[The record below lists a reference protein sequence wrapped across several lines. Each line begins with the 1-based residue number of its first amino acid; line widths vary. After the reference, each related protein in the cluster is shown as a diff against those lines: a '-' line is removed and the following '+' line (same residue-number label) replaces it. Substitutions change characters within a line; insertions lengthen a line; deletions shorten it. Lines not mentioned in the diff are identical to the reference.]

1 MVMNQEKLQ
10 HLIET
15 MEPQEALQ
23 AIAMVVRNL
32 FAVLGEEAWQEFVV
46 TLVGETAT
54 DRTAGMV
61 HL

>member
-1 MVMNQEKLQ
+1 MSQEKLQ

-23 AIAMVVRNL
+23 AIAQVVRNL
-32 FAVLGEEAWQEFVV
+32 FSVLGEEAWRDFVV
-46 TLVGETAT
+46 TLVGETAA

>member
-1 MVMNQEKLQ
+1 MSQEKLQ
-10 HLIET
+10 QLIES

-23 AIAMVVRNL
+23 VIAQVVRNL
-32 FAVLGEEAWQEFVV
+32 FSLLGEEAWQDFVV

>member
-1 MVMNQEKLQ
+1 MSQEKIQ
-10 HLIET
+10 QLIET

-23 AIAMVVRNL
+23 VIAQVVRNL
-32 FAVLGEEAWQEFVV
+32 FTILGEEAWQDFVV

-54 DRTAGMV
+54 DQTAGMV

>member
-1 MVMNQEKLQ
+1 MSQEKLQ

-23 AIAMVVRNL
+23 AIAQVVRNL
-32 FAVLGEEAWQEFVV
+32 FSVLGEEAWQDFVV

>member
-1 MVMNQEKLQ
+1 MSQEKLQ
-10 HLIET
+10 QLIET

-23 AIAMVVRNL
+23 VIAQVVRNL
-32 FAVLGEEAWQEFVV
+32 FSLLGEEAWQDFVV

>member
-1 MVMNQEKLQ
+1 MSQEKLQ

-23 AIAMVVRNL
+23 AIAQVVRNL
-32 FAVLGEEAWQEFVV
+32 FAVLGEEAWRDFVV
-46 TLVGETAT
+46 TLVGETAA

>member
-1 MVMNQEKLQ
+1 MSQEKLQ

-23 AIAMVVRNL
+23 TIAQVVRNL
-32 FAVLGEEAWQEFVV
+32 FSVLGEEAWQDFVV

-54 DRTAGMV
+54 DQTAGMV

>member
-1 MVMNQEKLQ
+1 MNQERLR

-23 AIAMVVRNL
+23 VIAQVVRNL
-32 FAVLGEEAWQEFVV
+32 LAVLGEEAWQDFVV
-46 TLVGETAT
+46 TLVGETAA

>member
-1 MVMNQEKLQ
+1 MMNQEKLQ
-10 HLIET
+10 RLIEN

-23 AIAMVVRNL
+23 AIAHVVRNL
-32 FAVLGEEAWQEFVV
+32 FSVLGEEAWQDFVV
-46 TLVGETAT
+46 TLVGETAA

>member
-1 MVMNQEKLQ
+1 MMSQEKLQ
-10 HLIET
+10 RLIEA

-23 AIAMVVRNL
+23 AIAQVGRSL
-32 FAVLGEEAWQEFVV
+32 FAVLGEEAWREFVV
-46 TLVGETAT
+46 NLVGETAT

>member
-1 MVMNQEKLQ
+1 MMSQKKLQ
-10 HLIET
+10 RLIET

-23 AIAMVVRNL
+23 AIAQVVHNL
-32 FAVLGEEAWQEFVV
+32 FSLLGEEAWQDFVV

>member
-1 MVMNQEKLQ
+1 MSQEKLQ
-10 HLIET
+10 QLIET

-23 AIAMVVRNL
+23 VIAQVVRNL
-32 FAVLGEEAWQEFVV
+32 FSVLGEEAWQDFVV
-46 TLVGETAT
+46 TLVGETAS

>member
-1 MVMNQEKLQ
+1 MSQEKLQ
-10 HLIET
+10 QLIET

-23 AIAMVVRNL
+23 AIAQVVRNL
-32 FAVLGEEAWQEFVV
+32 FSVLGEEAWQDFVV
-46 TLVGETAT
+46 TLVGETAA

>member
-1 MVMNQEKLQ
+1 MSQEKLQ

-15 MEPQEALQ
+15 MEPQEALHG
-23 AIAMVVRNL
+23 IAQVVRNL
-32 FAVLGEEAWQEFVV
+32 FSLLGEEAWQDFVV
-46 TLVGETAT
+46 TLIGETAT

>member
-1 MVMNQEKLQ
+1 MSQEKIQ
-10 HLIET
+10 QLIET

-23 AIAMVVRNL
+23 AIAQVVRNL
-32 FAVLGEEAWQEFVV
+32 FSVLGEEAWQDFVV
-46 TLVGETAT
+46 TLVGETAA

>member
-1 MVMNQEKLQ
+1 MSQKKIQQV
-10 HLIET
+10 IGT

-23 AIAMVVRNL
+23 AIAQVVRNL
-32 FAVLGEEAWQEFVV
+32 FSVLGEEAWQDFVI
-46 TLVGETAT
+46 TLVGETAA

>member
-1 MVMNQEKLQ
+1 MNQEKLQ
-10 HLIET
+10 QLIES

-23 AIAMVVRNL
+23 VIAQVVRNL
-32 FAVLGEEAWQEFVV
+32 LSLLGEEAWQDFVV
-46 TLVGETAT
+46 TLAGETAT

>member
-1 MVMNQEKLQ
+1 MMSQEKIQ
-10 HLIET
+10 QLIET

-23 AIAMVVRNL
+23 AIAQVVRNL
-32 FAVLGEEAWQEFVV
+32 FSVLGEEAWQDFVV
-46 TLVGETAT
+46 TLVGETAA

>member
-1 MVMNQEKLQ
+1 MMSQEKLQ
-10 HLIET
+10 HLMET

-23 AIAMVVRNL
+23 AIATVVRNL
-32 FAVLGEEAWQEFVV
+32 FSVLGEEAWRDFVV
-46 TLVGETAT
+46 TLVGETAA